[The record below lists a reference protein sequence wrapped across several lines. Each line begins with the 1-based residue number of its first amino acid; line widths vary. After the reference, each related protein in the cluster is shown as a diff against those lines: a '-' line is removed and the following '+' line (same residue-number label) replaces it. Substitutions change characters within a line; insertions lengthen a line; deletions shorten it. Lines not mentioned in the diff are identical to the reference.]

1 MTDLLINSI
10 FVSLVC
16 FVLGAAIAW
25 LLAAALYPTRKD
37 ALAARERHDGASR
50 RAEVRGRR

>member
-1 MTDLLINSI
+1 MTDLLLNSI

-37 ALAARERHDGASR
+37 ALAARERRDGASR